1 MITILEIET
10 IQCEHNELH
19 CVAYT
24 KDQPDMVHYTNID
37 LTQLLMHIGRTRL
50 VRGVKV
56 QVDEERS
63 EHILNYLEQNFEAL
77 ILEMITPINY
87 EAN

>member
-10 IQCEHNELH
+10 IQCDHNELH

-37 LTQLLMHIGRTRL
+37 LTQLLIHIVRTRS

-56 QVDEERS
+56 QVDEECS

-77 ILEMITPINY
+77 ILEIITPINY
-87 EAN
+87 EEN

>member
-1 MITILEIET
+1 
-10 IQCEHNELH
+10 
-19 CVAYT
+19 
-24 KDQPDMVHYTNID
+24 MVNYTNID
-37 LTQLLMHIGRTRL
+37 LTQLLMHIGRTRS

-56 QVDEERS
+56 QVDEKRS
-63 EHILNYLEQNFEAL
+63 EHILSYLEQNFEAL

>member
-10 IQCEHNELH
+10 IQCDHNELH

-37 LTQLLMHIGRTRL
+37 LTQLLIHIGRTRS

-56 QVDEERS
+56 QVDEECS

-77 ILEMITPINY
+77 ILEIITPINY
-87 EAN
+87 EEN